1 VQRLAGVLFQMQPL
15 DADGGGPPAFELDRY
30 LALAGAFGT
39 PIALSSFGLTASE
52 IENLF
57 SSYNEDYHISRFFQL
72 SNSAGTAYNIDN
84 EPATHIAIAA
94 EINSIL

>member
-1 VQRLAGVLFQMQPL
+1 MSVETTRRAPL
-15 DADGGGPPAFELDRY
+15 MPLRQLVDRY
-30 LALAGAFGT
+30 LALAGTFDT
-39 PIALSSFGLTASE
+39 PVALSSFGLTAPE

-57 SSYNEDYHISRFFQL
+57 SNYNEDYHISRFFQF
-72 SNSAGTAYNIDN
+72 SNSSGTSYNIDN

>member
-1 VQRLAGVLFQMQPL
+1 MSVEATRRAPL
-15 DADGGGPPAFELDRY
+15 MPLRQLVDRY
-30 LALAGAFGT
+30 LALAGTFDT
-39 PIALSSFGLTASE
+39 PVALSSFGLTAPE

-57 SSYNEDYHISRFFQL
+57 SSYNEDYHISRFFQF
-72 SNSAGTAYNIDN
+72 SNSNGTSYNIDN

>member
-1 VQRLAGVLFQMQPL
+1 MSVEATRRAPIMPL
-15 DADGGGPPAFELDRY
+15 RQLVDHY
-30 LALAGAFGT
+30 LALAGTFDT
-39 PIALSSFGLTASE
+39 PVALSSFGLTASE

-57 SSYNEDYHISRFFQL
+57 SSYNEDYHISRFFQFFN
-72 SNSAGTAYNIDN
+72 SNGTSYNIDN

>member
-1 VQRLAGVLFQMQPL
+1 MSAETTRRAPIMPL
-15 DADGGGPPAFELDRY
+15 RQLVERY

-39 PIALSSFGLTASE
+39 PVALSSFGVAAPGV
-52 IENLF
+52 ENLF
-57 SSYNEDYHISRFFQL
+57 SSYNEDYHISRFFQF
-72 SNSAGTAYNIDN
+72 SNSAGTSYNIYN

>member
-1 VQRLAGVLFQMQPL
+1 MPL
-15 DADGGGPPAFELDRY
+15 RQLVERY

-39 PIALSSFGLTASE
+39 PVALSSFGLTAPE

-57 SSYNEDYHISRFFQL
+57 SSYNEDYHISRFFHF
-72 SNSAGTAYNIDN
+72 SSTSGSSYSIDN
-84 EPATHIAIAA
+84 EAATHIAIDA

>member
-1 VQRLAGVLFQMQPL
+1 MSVETTRRATLMPL
-15 DADGGGPPAFELDRY
+15 RQLVDRY